1 MEDKLLK
8 MSSLSKTNFEKCL
21 KKITINSLKEIKS
34 YLDDKYYNTGEKT
47 EFTDYQ
53 Y

>member
-8 MSSLSKTNFEKCL
+8 LASLSELKFKQTL